1 MTDFF
6 NDNPEQAAVDP
17 AYTGS
22 RTQAIAD
29 GKIVEVTKL
38 GQQVGFKWPVAITK
52 AAWDN
57 LVTWSDE
64 DSEQQVPQRE
74 KSRLYELMSKCADS
88 VRMRG
93 PKSDRMKFHFERI
106 PRDGTTKK
114 ARLVIVQ
121 IVAHP
126 GDAGEPV
133 LTIRMPAK

>member
-6 NDNPEQAAVDP
+6 NDNPEQTTVDP

-22 RTQAIAD
+22 RAQAIAD
-29 GKIVEVTKL
+29 GEIVDVSEI
-38 GQQVGFKWPVAITK
+38 GSQVGFKWPVAITK
-52 AAWDN
+52 TAWDN

-64 DSEQQVPQRE
+64 DSERQVPQRE

-93 PKSDRMKFHFERI
+93 PKCDRMKFHVQRV
-106 PRDGTTKK
+106 PRDGIATKVRT
-114 ARLVIVQ
+114 AVAQ